1 MLTSLD
7 EKLAILSE
15 QAAVEKAKKEEYDKK
30 YQQALNDV
38 QEKQKEP
45 KIIQRPA
52 NAPKSGP
59 TAAGRAFLEARER
72 EREERER
79 KEREKDQGKKDP
91 DSEKKDGSKENDKD
105 SMDVDDDN
113 KTRPPR

>member
-1 MLTSLD
+1 MHRASTTSAVLTSLD
-7 EKLAILSE
+7 EKLALLSG

-30 YQQALNDV
+30 YQQALRDV

-59 TAAGRAFLEARER
+59 TAAGKAFNEAREREMR

-79 KEREKDQGKKDP
+79 REREKE
-91 DSEKKDGSKENDKD
+91 SEKKEDKKEKGKDG
-105 SMDVDDDN
+105 
-113 KTRPPR
+113 